1 MSFSKA
7 VLIYSIILHCQ
18 ITTSS
23 WVYNILKDRNAI
35 CLSIVQGV
43 NYLLYPFCGLLLES
57 YLKKFNFTKWSC
69 LLVLVSSIVQLIVG
83 VLEIKD
89 IYAVD
94 FKIAMGILIIVTG
107 TFGLG
112 MFEANAIRFGMNQM
126 LDASSEQLSSFIHW
140 YFWCSNA
147 GILIIFYVPIV
158 VYFSTSQCH
167 DLHVIQNR
175 RFCLGVS
182 MLALSCIQIIGS
194 FFGFVWGN
202 KFDFSG
208 RQNSE
213 NPIKLVYK
221 VLAYSYQHKYPE
233 RRSAFTYWENDIPS
247 RIDLGKDKYG
257 GPFTYEQV
265 EDVKTFFRLLLLMM
279 SLFGFHLLGDGYS
292 LVNYIIKTT
301 GCPIVPLMTIYVNP
315 QHIPTVV
322 VLVTIPLYQ
331 VAKKRF
337 FRFYPSMLSQIWIGL
352 YIALIAESLQ
362 AILGTFL
369 CEKELVF
376 NTHYNHSIL
385 LTCVFKTNMVQ
396 LSDGS
401 CTEPTSHSYIAWIAA
416 VFVLILYGISY
427 VLVFM
432 TTVEFISA
440 QSPNSTKGLLIGIW
454 YSMLSIKYIIINNL
468 DILYL
473 ETAVSWSVY
482 NGCKGVGLFIS
493 IALFSFVAKN
503 YHYHEKNEV
512 VNSQAMIEEQY
523 ERELLLNE
531 SSSSSEVDSN

>member
-7 VLIYSIILHCQ
+7 VLLYSVILHCQ
-18 ITTSS
+18 ITSSS
-23 WVYNILKDRNAI
+23 WPYHINKDGNAN
-35 CLSIVQGV
+35 SANVMQGV
-43 NYLLYPFCGLLLES
+43 NYLLYPFCCLLIES

-69 LLVLVSSIVQLIVG
+69 LLVLISSIPQLIVG
-83 VLEIKD
+83 IL
-89 IYAVD
+89 D
-94 FKIAMGILIIVTG
+94 FKGINIHGNDYVASLVMLTIFTG
-107 TFGLG
+107 TFGLS

-147 GILIIFYVPIV
+147 GILIIFYVYIV
-158 VYFSTSQCH
+158 VYFSTSQC
-167 DLHVIQNR
+167 QGS
-175 RFCLGVS
+175 FTKTSLGLSLFVS
-182 MLALSCIQIIGS
+182 SCVQIIGS
-194 FFGFVWGN
+194 FFGLVFARWF
-202 KFDFSG
+202 KLSES
-208 RQNSE
+208 QNSE

-221 VLAYSYQHKYPE
+221 VLAYSYKHKYPE

-292 LVNYIIKTT
+292 LVSYIIKTT

-315 QHIPTVV
+315 QQIPTVF

-331 VAKKRF
+331 VAKKRI
-337 FRFYPSMLSQIWIGL
+337 FRFIPNMLSRIWIGL
-352 YIALIAESLQ
+352 YIALIAESFQ
-362 AILGTFL
+362 VIVGIFL
-369 CEKELVF
+369 SGKKSFCLDNYKHSYVF
-376 NTHYNHSIL
+376 RCLFSIL
-385 LTCVFKTNMVQ
+385 VK
-396 LSDGS
+396 SDGSCVPS
-401 CTEPTSHSYIAWIAA
+401 CTEPTSHSYVAWIAA

-454 YSMLSIKYIIINNL
+454 YSMISIKYIFVNSL
-468 DILYL
+468 DLKYL
-473 ETAVSWSVY
+473 RIESWSVY
-482 NGCKGVGLFIS
+482 NGCKGVGLFVS
-493 IALFSFVAKN
+493 IGFFSFVAKN
-503 YHYHEKNEV
+503 YRYREKNEV

-523 ERELLLNE
+523 ERELLLKD
-531 SSSSSEVDSN
+531 SSSSFEVHSID